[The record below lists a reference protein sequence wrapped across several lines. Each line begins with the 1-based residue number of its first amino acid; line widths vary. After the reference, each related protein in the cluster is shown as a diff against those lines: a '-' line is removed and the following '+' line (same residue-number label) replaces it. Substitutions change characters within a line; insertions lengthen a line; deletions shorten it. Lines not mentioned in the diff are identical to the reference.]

1 MTRLIIMGP
10 QGSGKGTQGIRVAER
25 LNIPAISTGDIF
37 RENIAGGTEL
47 GELAQSY
54 TNRGELVPDEVTNR
68 MVRSR
73 LAQDDASAGFL
84 LDGYPRNGAQAL
96 ELDAILASQSTSID
110 AVISLDVPL
119 VELQERLTA
128 RAASEGRADDT
139 DEAIRRR
146 LTLYAEL
153 TSPLIE
159 LYSGRGDLVTID
171 GTGEIDAITDRV
183 MVALETR
190 GISAV

>member
-1 MTRLIIMGP
+1 M
-10 QGSGKGTQGIRVAER
+10 
-25 LNIPAISTGDIF
+25 
-37 RENIAGGTEL
+37 
-47 GELAQSY
+47 AQSY